1 LSPEPVP
8 PAYLEDESGFTGHGE
23 GLYRPET
30 SQQAAEVLAEAARTG
45 TPITVAGAGTGLVGG
60 RVPEG
65 GWVLSTERFRRLEIS
80 PGRAHVG
87 AGVLLQDLQLAAKTS
102 GQFYAPDPTEWGASM
117 GGTIATNASGS
128 RSFLYG
134 STRRHLLSVTAALME
149 GRVRTY
155 GRDERLDFAYTPLGE
170 PRCRKHTAGYYLLPD
185 SGFLELFCGS
195 EGTLAV
201 VLEAEVRLLP
211 QPESLLSGVVFF
223 RSEDAALDAVDA
235 WRDVPQLR
243 MLEFFD
249 GPSLGLLRGPYPE
262 IPTAARA
269 ALLVEQIVDGL
280 EEDAEET
287 WLGRMESFQAL
298 DESWFGTTD
307 ADRERFRVFRHKL
320 PEMVNE
326 RIKRNGFQKMGTD
339 AAVPLEKNRE
349 MMRWYR
355 QVLDE
360 QFLGKAVMYGHI
372 GDAHAHVNVLPET
385 EDDARRGRAFQYESA
400 RQAVALGGTVSAEHG
415 LGKKKAHFLALEF
428 TPEQIQAMCD
438 VKRHFDPQWL
448 LGRGNLLPVPA

>member
-1 LSPEPVP
+1 MSPEPVP

-438 VKRHFDPQWL
+438 VKRHFDPQ
-448 LGRGNLLPVPA
+448 

>member
-1 LSPEPVP
+1 MRKPVP
-8 PAYLEDESGFTGHGE
+8 AAYLEDESGYTGHGE
-23 GLYRPET
+23 ELFRPET
-30 SQQAAEVLAEAARTG
+30 AQQAADVLAAAARSG
-45 TPITVAGAGTGLVGG
+45 TPVTVAGAGTGVVGG

-65 GWVLSTERFRRLEIS
+65 GWVLSTERLRRLEIGT
-80 PGRAHVG
+80 GRAIVG
-87 AGVLLQDLQLAAKTS
+87 AGILLQDLQIAAKSS
-102 GQFYAPDPTEWGASM
+102 GQFYAPDPTEWAASV

-134 STRRHLLSVTAALME
+134 STRQHLLSVTVALMD
-149 GRVRTY
+149 GTVRTY
-155 GRDERLDFAYTPLGE
+155 GRGERLDFPYTPLAA
-170 PRCRKHTAGYYLLPD
+170 PRCRKHTAGYHLRPD
-185 SGFLELFCGS
+185 SGYLELICGS

-201 VLEAEVRLLP
+201 VLEAEVQLLP
-211 QPESLLSGVVFF
+211 QPGRLLSGVVFF
-223 RSEDAALDAVDA
+223 RSEDVSLEAVDA
-235 WRDVPQLR
+235 WRDVQQLR

-249 GPSLGLLRGPYPE
+249 APSLGLLRAAYPE
-262 IPTAARA
+262 IPDQAGA
-269 ALLVEQIVDGL
+269 ALLVEQIVDPL
-280 EEDAEET
+280 EEDAEEA
-287 WLGRMESFQAL
+287 WLGRMESAQAL

-307 ADRERFRVFRHKL
+307 ADRERFRIFRHKL
-320 PEMVNE
+320 PEVVNE

-339 AAVPLEKNRE
+339 AAVPLDRNRE

-360 QFLGKAVMYGHI
+360 EFPGKAVMYGHI
-372 GDAHAHVNVLPET
+372 GDAHVHVNVMPET
-385 EDDARRGRAFQYESA
+385 EDQARRGRAFQYDSA

-448 LGRGNLLPVPA
+448 LGRGNLLPIPE